1 MIDIKRVEEDFKMVV
16 IRENKEKGI
25 KLIESVIET
34 LTDCFI
40 CYRIIDN
47 KGFTIYT
54 DQNIEYTLS
63 YYNSL

>member
-1 MIDIKRVEEDFKMVV
+1 MVV

-34 LTDCFI
+34 SNDCFV
-40 CYRIIDN
+40 CYRIVDD
-47 KGFTIYT
+47 KDRTIYT
-54 DQNIEYTLS
+54 DQSLEYTLS

>member
-1 MIDIKRVEEDFKMVV
+1 MVV

-34 LTDCFI
+34 SNDCFV
-40 CYRIIDN
+40 CYRIVDN
-47 KGFTIYT
+47 KGITIYS
-54 DQNIEYTLS
+54 DQSLEYTLS